1 MKWSQNSSVAQFAFN
16 NAFSFKSLE
25 VNINDFSKTSEISRK
40 IKEYKTYFFFQ
51 KTIIFELF
59 IQEEPRSKLDHS
71 TICPILLYSTENG
84 SVAKKEEHH
93 SLSIKL

>member
-1 MKWSQNSSVAQFAFN
+1 MKWSQNSSVAQFTFN

-51 KTIIFELF
+51 KTVIFELF
-59 IQEEPRSKLDHS
+59 KQEEPRAKLDHS

-84 SVAKKEEHH
+84 SVTKEHQ